1 MLAVT
6 ARATILARAQT
17 PRVRLGLVALALVVV
32 LSLVAGGVV
41 LSRDQAKAGIITR
54 LEARATA
61 SADFVS
67 TYVSQQAVRQKAT
80 AGQFLAGQKGLD
92 SALETLDLSF
102 GSQAAAL
109 LDNSGR
115 LLDIIPSKPSVI
127 GTKVAAKL
135 VQVREAEAGQV
146 GVSGVFPSVARDIPI
161 IAIAVPFATPEGR
174 RVFVVGY
181 RAAGGVLSIFVQH
194 TIVQKQHEVLLV
206 DAAGNI
212 IAASPQTAATTL
224 AAVSPSLARDVAR
237 ASHGSVTLG
246 GQASQFVVAPVL
258 GTPWRDVIAEPNSI
272 LFASIGGWTLWLP
285 WIVFGI
291 ISLLAFVVLGLFS
304 RTLAARAEAL
314 EASQLKSEFVASMS
328 HELRTPL
335 NGVIGMTDLLRDTD
349 LDSVQTSYVNALGA
363 SSEALL
369 GVISDVLDFSK
380 MEAGHL
386 ELDPTN
392 FDLRDA
398 VEEATLIL
406 AEQAHSKGLQIGH
419 WVETDVPIRVNGD
432 RARLRQILLNLLS
445 NAVKFT
451 AAGEVTLRVA
461 NRAEDELYF
470 SVSDT
475 GIGIDEEQAAA
486 LFEAFA
492 QADQST
498 TRQYGGTG
506 LGLAISRRLV
516 ELMGGEIGAAP
527 GEGGGSVFWFSAVM
541 PAVTAGSSPTP
552 ARTDLQAR
560 RILIVDDNA
569 TNRTILEHYLR
580 GWGVAC
586 ESVDRPSAALEALD
600 RASQEGQPFELAVL
614 DFHMPDM
621 NGIEL
626 VREIRKSPE
635 LGALRIV
642 MLSSGSFGRRDL
654 DGLGVSASLTKP
666 ARQAA
671 IYDAIAN
678 ALAER
683 TPRAASK
690 QPKPP
695 RRSERDQ
702 VVLLAED
709 NEINSMLAETLLSAL
724 GLKTEIARHGGQA
737 IDMAAA
743 QDYAAIFMD
752 CQMPVADG
760 FEATRQIR
768 AAETGRRVP
777 IIAMTALSM
786 PGDRERCLAAGMDDY
801 LSKPI
806 RREELDAV
814 VERCLP
820 VGASSPAGADGDGG
834 VGGNGG
840 RSPDGVLD
848 RAAVTLI
855 RERLTP
861 EKCAQLIETFD
872 VQQEECVG
880 EIGGAIARGDRAE
893 VRLVAH
899 KLKGSSASLG
909 ALRLRDRC
917 AELELGEET
926 GDGLGEREFEELRVI
941 ATEASEALR
950 YELTR

>member
-1 MLAVT
+1 
-6 ARATILARAQT
+6 
-17 PRVRLGLVALALVVV
+17 VRLGLVALALVVV
-32 LSLVAGGVV
+32 LGLVAGGVEF
-41 LSRDQAKAGIITR
+41 SRAQSKDGILTR
-54 LEARATA
+54 LQERAAT
-61 SADFVS
+61 SSGFVS
-67 TYVSQQAVRQKAT
+67 TYVSLQAAREKVVAQR
-80 AGQFLAGQKGLD
+80 FLAGRAGFSKNLGT
-92 SALETLDLSF
+92 LESTF
-102 GSQAAAL
+102 GGTTAL
-109 LDNSGR
+109 LVANSGR
-115 LLDIIPSKPSVI
+115 LLDSVPYNAAVV
-127 GTKVAAKL
+127 GTDVAVKRANIS
-135 VQVREAEAGQV
+135 EAESGRV
-146 GVSGVFPSVARDIPI
+146 GVSDVVTALITGKPVIG
-161 IAIAVPFATPEGR
+161 IAVRFPTPAGH
-174 RVFVVGY
+174 RVFAVAYPV
-181 RAAGGVLSIFVQH
+181 AGSVLSIFVEH
-194 TIVQKQHEVLLV
+194 TIAQKQHEVLLI
-206 DAAGNI
+206 DATGNI
-212 IAASPQTAATTL
+212 IAASPQTSASTL
-224 AAVSPSLARDVAR
+224 AEASPSLARAVAR

-246 GQASQFVVAPVL
+246 GQAARFVVAPVP
-258 GTPWRDVIAEPNSI
+258 GTPWRDVIAEPNATV
-272 LFASIGGWTLWLP
+272 FASIGGWTLWLP
-285 WIVFGI
+285 WIVFGV
-291 ISLLAFVVLGLFS
+291 ISLLAVAVLALFS

-335 NGVIGMTDLLRDTD
+335 NGVIGMTDLLRDTE
-349 LDSVQTSYVNALGA
+349 LDSVQSGYVNALGT

-398 VEEATLIL
+398 VEEATLML

-419 WVETDVPIRVNGD
+419 WVDTEVPIRVNGD

-461 NRAEDELYF
+461 GRGEDRLYF
-470 SVSDT
+470 SVADT
-475 GIGIDEEQAAA
+475 GIGIDEKHAAA

-541 PAVTAGSSPTP
+541 PAVADLSPAAP

-569 TNRTILEHYLR
+569 TNRTILEHYVR
-580 GWGVAC
+580 GWGVAY
-586 ESVDRPSAALEALD
+586 ESVDRPSAALEALH
-600 RASQEGQPFELAVL
+600 RASQQGQPFELALL
-614 DFHMPDM
+614 DFNMPDM

-626 VREIRKSPE
+626 AREIRKSPA

-642 MLSSGSFGRRDL
+642 MLSSGSLGRRDL

-678 ALAER
+678 ALAGGAPRTAPER
-683 TPRAASK
+683 AK
-690 QPKPP
+690 QPS
-695 RRSERDQ
+695 RIERDQ
-702 VVLLAED
+702 VVLLVED
-709 NEINSMLAETLLSAL
+709 NEINCMVAETLLSVL
-724 GLKTEIARHGGQA
+724 GLKTEVARHGGQA

-743 QDYAAIFMD
+743 RDYAAIFMD

-760 FEATRQIR
+760 FEATREIR
-768 AAETGRRVP
+768 AAESGRRVP

-786 PGDRERCLAAGMDDY
+786 PGDRERCLAVGMDDY

-806 RREELDAV
+806 RRSELEQVIERYIPASGSHAQGQDAGGGSAADATA
-814 VERCLP
+814 ERI
-820 VGASSPAGADGDGG
+820 
-834 VGGNGG
+834 
-840 RSPDGVLD
+840 DGVLD
-848 RAAVTLI
+848 LAALAQIRA
-855 RERLTP
+855 RLTP
-861 EKCAQLIETFD
+861 EKCETLIKSFD
-872 VQQEECVG
+872 EQQERCVA
-880 EIGGAIARGDRAE
+880 EIGGASERGDRIE
-893 VRLVAH
+893 VRRVAH

-909 ALRLRDRC
+909 AIRLGAC
-917 AELELGEET
+917 CQKLELDQHDDVPLSASQLT
-926 GDGLGEREFEELRVI
+926 ELRGA
-941 ATEASEALR
+941 ATQAAEALR
-950 YELTR
+950 YELSH